1 MDYQT
6 INPATEEVVKT
17 FPIISDADL
26 DKVIAKAHELYLKD
40 WSNRPV
46 ADRCRILGRAAEILK
61 EKIEEYAAYLGL
73 EVGKTPGSCKGE
85 VNLVAGILE
94 YYAKNAEAF
103 LAPNSSPDFQTQ
115 KSFLAR
121 RASCWRS
128 SPGTFPITRSCA
140 WRGRSWPWVMSWFE
154 ALRERASVRARIRAP
169 HEEAGAQKAPIPMFS
184 LPPHRSPG

>member
-26 DKVIAKAHELYLKD
+26 DKVIAKAHELYLND

-46 ADRCRILGRAAEILK
+46 ADRCRILGRAAEILR

-85 VNLVAGILE
+85 VSLVAGILE

-103 LAPNSSPDFQTQ
+103 LAPKQLPGFPNAEVISRPQGIVLAIEPWNFPYYQVVRVAAPQLAVGNVVVLSSSEDD
-115 KSFLAR
+115 
-121 RASCWRS
+121 AS
-128 SPGTFPITRSCA
+128 G
-140 WRGRSWPWVMSWFE
+140 M
-154 ALRERASVRARIRAP
+154 RARIRSASRGKQVP
-169 HEEAGAQKAPIPMFS
+169 RKAPIPTFS
-184 LPPHRSPG
+184 LLT

>member
-26 DKVIAKAHELYLKD
+26 DKVIARAHELYLND

-61 EKIEEYAAYLGL
+61 EKIEEYAASSNIMQR
-73 EVGKTPGSCKGE
+73 TPEPSSH
-85 VNLVAGILE
+85 
-94 YYAKNAEAF
+94 
-103 LAPNSSPDFQTQ
+103 PNSSLDFQTR

-140 WRGRSWPWVMSWFE
+140 
-154 ALRERASVRARIRAP
+154 
-169 HEEAGAQKAPIPMFS
+169 
-184 LPPHRSPG
+184 

>member
-6 INPATEEVVKT
+6 INPATEKVVKT

-26 DKVIAKAHELYLKD
+26 DKVIAKAHELYLND

-73 EVGKTPGSCKGE
+73 EVGKTPGMQKTPRPSSH
-85 VNLVAGILE
+85 
-94 YYAKNAEAF
+94 
-103 LAPNSSPDFQTQ
+103 PNSSLDFRTR

-140 WRGRSWPWVMSWFE
+140 WRGRSWPSVMSW
-154 ALRERASVRARIRAP
+154 S
-169 HEEAGAQKAPIPMFS
+169 
-184 LPPHRSPG
+184 